1 MTETEN
7 AARRAARHPLSD
19 PPAISRE
26 DAVARIAAIIRRD
39 RAERAAK
46 QAAEKAQKHAEAT
59 DDSTAPFDVPIEGE
73 DDSPAPPP
81 SWSRDD
87 LTLFFSLPP
96 EVQAV
101 IARRE
106 RERDI
111 GVRRRLDAIAKET
124 KAVETER
131 ERALQ
136 LLADLEKRLAALPP
150 KEQAADSDPLEAK
163 PEDTWR
169 AQMRETMALQKET
182 LAKVTRQRE
191 LTALLHAIPEWN
203 TPAHRETEA
212 QALNR
217 FLTQAGFKDDELG
230 ELSDHRQIV
239 VARKAMLYDQL
250 MRSKP
255 LAEKKLAAAPTML
268 SPGAA
273 RPKKSEEERRRAALI
288 KRYRQTGRHE
298 DAVAVISDYLKD

>member
-1 MTETEN
+1 MTKNPN
-7 AARRAARHPLSD
+7 ATQPAPRHPLSD

-26 DAVARIAAIIRRD
+26 EAVQRIAAIVRRD

-46 QAAEKAQKHAEAT
+46 LAAEKAKKSAET
-59 DDSTAPFDVPIEGE
+59 VDDVDPPLDPTIDN
-73 DDSPAPPP
+73 DDETPAPPP

-96 EVQAV
+96 EVQAI

-106 RERDI
+106 RERDS
-111 GVRRRLDAIAKET
+111 GVRRRLDAIAKDV
-124 KAVETER
+124 KAMDSER
-131 ERALQ
+131 ERATQ
-136 LLADLEKRLAALPP
+136 MLAELEQRLAALPP
-150 KEQAADSDPLEAK
+150 KNEAAEADPLIAKTEEA
-163 PEDTWR
+163 WR
-169 AQMRETMALQKET
+169 AQ
-182 LAKVTRQRE
+182 TRQRIDTQAKTIDATRRKRE
-191 LTALLHAIPEWN
+191 LNALLHAIPEWN
-203 TPAHRETEA
+203 ESGKWEAEA
-212 QALNR
+212 QALGR
-217 FLTQAGFKDDELG
+217 FLAKAGFADDELG
-230 ELSDHRQIV
+230 DVHDHRLIV
-239 VARKAMLYDQL
+239 LARKAMLYDQL

-273 RPKKSEEERRRAALI
+273 QPKKSEAERRRAALI